1 MCVTQSTP
9 RIFTSP
15 CVIVVLPAALSPTIP
30 RMIGRCLVTGTPPYG
45 LALVT
50 AIRAR
55 VVRTISQSATSN
67 LTLPQFHRL
76 TQFGAGLGC
85 IIECFAGG
93 NHQEAKA
100 SWVEGRCHFFRIDP
114 AKSIIQSI
122 LSNTKNSIGRQV

>member
-93 NHQEAKA
+93 NRFGGDPVGACSRATASGVTVGAAAKEP
-100 SWVEGRCHFFRIDP
+100 EGVV
-114 AKSIIQSI
+114 A
-122 LSNTKNSIGRQV
+122 